1 VLHRPHRCVHH
12 VSLLRALRCLRRGA
26 APYVSI
32 ATLAACL
39 LAVPAFASP
48 GDPIS
53 AKRAEAQQV
62 LNEING
68 LDANLS
74 RADELLNLANIR
86 LTHVKGEIVENRRE
100 LRIAKDNLAKSRRT
114 IARRLVTLY
123 TNTSDTSTLEVI
135 LGAKSLDDMLN
146 QIDTE
151 NRVSSVDSQV
161 IGQVEIY
168 KASVK
173 EHARRLAQA
182 RREVTDLVAMRQQ
195 QQRAI
200 EVRLGERRALLSSLN
215 GQIAELVRQA
225 QIRQLVSARR
235 AQEAA
240 AAAQAAQAQASA
252 DTVVGASAQTPEGA
266 TVVPTSSYGGGVVG
280 TALSEQG
287 VPYVW
292 GGESPSGFDC
302 SGLVAYAYAQAGVSL
317 PHSSYAQ
324 YNMGTA
330 VPRDQLQPGDL
341 VFFDGAGHVGLY
353 VGGGNFVHAPHTGT
367 DVQVSSLD
375 SGWYS
380 SSYVGA
386 RRIQ

>member
-1 VLHRPHRCVHH
+1 
-12 VSLLRALRCLRRGA
+12 
-26 APYVSI
+26 
-32 ATLAACL
+32 
-39 LAVPAFASP
+39 
-48 GDPIS
+48 
-53 AKRAEAQQV
+53 
-62 LNEING
+62 
-68 LDANLS
+68 
-74 RADELLNLANIR
+74 
-86 LTHVKGEIVENRRE
+86 
-100 LRIAKDNLAKSRRT
+100 
-114 IARRLVTLY
+114 
-123 TNTSDTSTLEVI
+123 VI

-173 EHARRLAQA
+173 EHARKLAQA
-182 RREVTDLVAMRQQ
+182 KREVSDLVAMRQQ

-367 DVQVSSLD
+367 DVQVSNLD